1 MYSKIALLLTAAVF
15 ASAQTSTQVAEL
27 SVLLQDVS
35 SNLADYMSL
44 ATTPGTGFSL
54 EDMPSGVLS
63 IGMALAT
70 ATDDSYTSMYSEVDF
85 AGISSMLTE
94 LPWYT
99 SRLKSQIDSILGY
112 DMESLAADTTAAGA
126 STTTAAAASTSAAP
140 TTTST
145 AAAATSSVATAS
157 STTSTAVASTAAASS
172 VEASSSAAAAS
183 SVEASSSAAASSKA
197 SVVSTK
203 AAVAA
208 SSTIAAVSQI
218 TDGQIQAT
226 VAQQTENGAA
236 KAVVGMGALA
246 AAAALLL

>member
-172 VEASSSAAAAS
+172 VEASSSAAA
-183 SVEASSSAAASSKA
+183 SSKA